1 MISFVV
7 DPSLTYPDS
16 DDFYSPSERFPE
28 YRHDHIARSQN
39 LIYRAV
45 RNSFAQGGF
54 DQEHFNTPFWNPLGG
69 FIRPG
74 NRVFVLCNF
83 VFNRLSNESAENFK
97 AKCTHGSVLRALL
110 DYLLLA
116 VGGTGQVA
124 FGNAPMQ
131 FCRWDSVLSD
141 TGAKVVQDFYRTKD
155 PRVEAKDLRLFVAQR
170 TRLGRVVEIDKRQ
183 ESAGVQVNL
192 GDESLLAEL
201 DHRPPARYR
210 VMNYNSKRT
219 EAFHAQGSHIYV
231 INRQVL
237 ESDVIVN
244 LSKLKTHEK
253 VGITCALKNCVGSVA
268 HKDSLPHHRFGPPE
282 VGGDEYPPDKT
293 GLMRKIS
300 AFHDR
305 VWQMPPHSKW
315 GNILRIIDLTL
326 RRVEGLRAPI
336 TEGAWCG
343 NDTAWRMV
351 LDLARILRYAT
362 PTGEINSSPVRKHL
376 AFIDGV
382 IGGEGQGPL
391 SPKSVPSGMLLFSD
405 NPVSADFAAARLMG
419 FDPDRIPMIR
429 QAQKLNNLPLIEHNL
444 ANEQILYNGQAC
456 SLSDLINLVNYH
468 YEPPLGWKEKL

>member
-28 YRHDHIARSQN
+28 YRHAHIARSQN

-74 NRVFVLCNF
+74 NRVFVLFNF
-83 VFNRLSNESAENFK
+83 VFNRLCNESAENFK

-183 ESAGVQVNL
+183 EKAGVPGNL
-192 GDESLLAEL
+192 SDERLLGEL
-201 DHRPPARYR
+201 DHRP
-210 VMNYNSKRT
+210 T
-219 EAFHAQGSHIYV
+219 
-231 INRQVL
+231 
-237 ESDVIVN
+237 
-244 LSKLKTHEK
+244 
-253 VGITCALKNCVGSVA
+253 
-268 HKDSLPHHRFGPPE
+268 
-282 VGGDEYPPDKT
+282 
-293 GLMRKIS
+293 
-300 AFHDR
+300 
-305 VWQMPPHSKW
+305 
-315 GNILRIIDLTL
+315 
-326 RRVEGLRAPI
+326 AP
-336 TEGAWCG
+336 
-343 NDTAWRMV
+343 
-351 LDLARILRYAT
+351 L
-362 PTGEINSSPVRKHL
+362 
-376 AFIDGV
+376 
-382 IGGEGQGPL
+382 
-391 SPKSVPSGMLLFSD
+391 
-405 NPVSADFAAARLMG
+405 
-419 FDPDRIPMIR
+419 
-429 QAQKLNNLPLIEHNL
+429 
-444 ANEQILYNGQAC
+444 
-456 SLSDLINLVNYH
+456 
-468 YEPPLGWKEKL
+468 